1 MVKIVVVNGMPMSG
15 KSQFVE
21 YCLRELGFYGEE
33 ISTVDFVK
41 ELAKLSGWD
50 GVKRPRDRKFLSD
63 LKDLLTEWNDVPYKK
78 IVEARDKLQDHL
90 DYLGYDTNKGIIFTH
105 CREPEE
111 IKKFVD
117 RENAITVLLR
127 RAAVE
132 NLEQSNHADANVFN
146 YEYDYVIENNGS
158 LDELWEKAIKFLEE
172 IES

>member
-21 YCLRELGFYGEE
+21 YCLRELGIYGEE
-33 ISTVDFVK
+33 VSTVDFVK
-41 ELAKLSGWD
+41 ELAKMSGWD

-78 IVEARDKLQDHL
+78 IIEARDKLQDHL
-90 DYLGYDTNKGIIFTH
+90 DYLGYDANKGIIFTH

-117 RENAITVLLR
+117 RENAITVLLQ

-146 YEYDYVIENNGS
+146 YQYDYVIENNGS
-158 LDELWEKAIKFLEE
+158 LEELYEKAVKFLEE
-172 IES
+172 IEN

>member
-33 ISTVDFVK
+33 VSTVDFVK

-90 DYLGYDTNKGIIFTH
+90 DYLGYDINKGVIFTH

-111 IKKFVD
+111 IQKFVD

-127 RAAVE
+127 RDAVE

-146 YEYDYVIENNGS
+146 YEYDYVIENNGN
-158 LDELWEKAIKFLEE
+158 LLELYEKAKGFLKL